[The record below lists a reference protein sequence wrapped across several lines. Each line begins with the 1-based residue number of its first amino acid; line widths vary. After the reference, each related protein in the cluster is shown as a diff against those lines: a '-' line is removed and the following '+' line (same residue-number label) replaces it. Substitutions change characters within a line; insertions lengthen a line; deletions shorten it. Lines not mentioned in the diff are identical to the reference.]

1 MTTTTNTTT
10 APLSTVIGVF
20 PDHEQADRAID
31 ELRHVNFSYERIR
44 VVERGT
50 GGFGDTLKG
59 LFTGQSATTSNTADS
74 LVKMGMP
81 EYEAQYYQQELDS
94 QHVLVLMNADD
105 RPEAA
110 FSIMRQN
117 GAFDINSRLR
127 MTPTDDPMETPDAN
141 GLRAASYQNTP
152 PMAPARDV
160 LVNAANPGAR
170 YPEGS
175 QAAYDPTTP
184 RGSQATY
191 NPANSPVDPNVSP
204 VSSDPDAFA
213 EHTDREA
220 PRNA

>member
-1 MTTTTNTTT
+1 MTTTANTTA

-50 GGFGDTLKG
+50 GGFGDTLRG
-59 LFTGQSATTSNTADS
+59 LFTGQSATTSSTADN

-117 GAFDINSRLR
+117 GAFDINSRLK
-127 MTPTDDPMETPDAN
+127 MAPTDNAAEMSDAN
-141 GLRAASYQNTP
+141 GSRVASDQNTP
-152 PMAPARDV
+152 PVAPGRDV
-160 LVNAANPGAR
+160 PANNANPGAR

-175 QAAYDPTTP
+175 QA
-184 RGSQATY
+184 TY
-191 NPANSPVDPNVSP
+191 NPANAPDVPPTSAD
-204 VSSDPDAFA
+204 SDAVA
-213 EHTDREA
+213 ERADREA
-220 PRNA
+220 PSNA